1 MLTYDDSTV
10 GDHTP
15 WEGKGRE
22 GKGGYSGRD
31 IETLRSG
38 SLVEPFTTLVRFF
51 RQRVLYAKVD
61 Q

>member
-1 MLTYDDSTV
+1 MIQQ
-10 GDHTP
+10 DHTP

-51 RQRVLYAKVD
+51 QQRVLYAKVD

>member
-1 MLTYDDSTV
+1 MIQQL
-10 GDHTP
+10 GIIRH
-15 WEGKGRE
+15 GKERE

>member
-1 MLTYDDSTV
+1 MICL
-10 GDHTP
+10 HTMIQQLGIIRH
-15 WEGKGRE
+15 GKERE